1 MSMNDYIIEFENLN
15 HETSIHN
22 IALSDTVLA
31 FKILEGAMIIVSQ
44 RQTALTLAS
53 DLPFKSMKG
62 ALQRIFGEKSST
74 KISNDDNI

>member
-15 HETSIHN
+15 YETSIHN
-22 IALSDTVLA
+22 IALPDTVLA
-31 FKILEGAMIIVSQ
+31 FKILEGAMIIVNQ
-44 RQTALTLAS
+44 RKTALTLAF